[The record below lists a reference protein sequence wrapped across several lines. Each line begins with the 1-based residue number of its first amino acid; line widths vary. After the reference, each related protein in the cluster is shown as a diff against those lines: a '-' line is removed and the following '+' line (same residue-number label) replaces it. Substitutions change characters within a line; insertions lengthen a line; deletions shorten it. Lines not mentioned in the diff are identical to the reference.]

1 MSRGILRGV
10 HDGVITSTSV
20 LVLGSGFSR
29 SVGWLRDEGQVGV
42 GVHLALVGED
52 PPLTPARE
60 IPTLVDRR
68 GRLPRSW
75 RQLLPKVMAKRI
87 DLADVE
93 RELAAQIGA
102 AQDAGLSIDHLNSHQ
117 HVHMFPG
124 LREVVVDLA
133 HRFDVPA
140 IRVTR
145 STGRGPVGRLMRR
158 LATTLERELQA
169 DGIAFPGDAAGLD
182 EAGRFDERRML
193 RALDRFASRR
203 VVGRAVGSSG
213 RGRGRRTASLPL
225 GLPLGRRARRR
236 AVASCA
242 PGHRAPRLPARHLPR
257 SRGDEALRRDVNDAR
272 NLRANP
278 GPTTRSAG
286 AVAVRSRAQA

>member
-1 MSRGILRGV
+1 MTVVAARLLIVNADDYGLTPGVSRGILRGV
-10 HDGVITSTSV
+10 REGVVTSTSV

-29 SVGWLRDEGQVGV
+29 SVGWLRDEAPLGV

-52 PPLTPARE
+52 PPLSAARD
-60 IPTLVDRR
+60 IPTLIDRR

-75 RQLLPKVMAKRI
+75 RQLVPKVMAKRI
-87 DLADVE
+87 DFADVE

-145 STGRGPVGRLMRR
+145 STTRGPVGLLIRR
-158 LATTLERELQA
+158 LAATLERELQA
-169 DGIAFPGDAAGLD
+169 DGIVFPRGAAGLD
-182 EAGRFDERRML
+182 EAGRFDESAML
-193 RALDRFASRR
+193 RALDRFASSD
-203 VVGRAVGSSG
+203 ASSVELSG
-213 RGRGRRTASLPL
+213 H
-225 GLPLGRRARRR
+225 
-236 AVASCA
+236 
-242 PGHRAPRLPARHLPR
+242 PGEAEDDER
-257 SRGDEALRRDVNDAR
+257 SRYRWGYHWGAELDAVLSPRVRQAIERHGYRLGSYRDLA
-272 NLRANP
+272 A
-278 GPTTRSAG
+278 TRL
-286 AVAVRSRAQA
+286 

>member
-1 MSRGILRGV
+1 MSVELDRLLIVNADDYGLTPAVSRGILRGV

-75 RQLLPKVMAKRI
+75 RQLLPRVMAKRI
-87 DLADVE
+87 DVADIE
-93 RELAAQIGA
+93 RELEAQIRA
-102 AQDAGLSIDHLNSHQ
+102 MHDAGLSVDHLDSHQ

-140 IRVTR
+140 VRVTH

-158 LATTLERELQA
+158 LASTLERELQA
-169 DGIAFPGDAAGLD
+169 DGIAFADDSAGLD
-182 EAGRFDERRML
+182 EAGQFDEATML
-193 RALDRFASRR
+193 RALDRFATADASSIELSGHPGEAEDDERSRYR
-203 VVGRAVGSSG
+203 WGYHWGVELDAVLS
-213 RGRGRRTASLPL
+213 PL
-225 GLPLGRRARRR
+225 VRQSVERHGYRLGTYRDL
-236 AVASCA
+236 AVAK
-242 PGHRAPRLPARHLPR
+242 R
-257 SRGDEALRRDVNDAR
+257 
-272 NLRANP
+272 
-278 GPTTRSAG
+278 
-286 AVAVRSRAQA
+286 

>member
-1 MSRGILRGV
+1 MPVVPERLLIVNADDYGLTPAVSRGILRGA

-20 LVLGSGFSR
+20 LVLGAGYSR
-29 SVGWLRDEGQVGV
+29 SVGWLRDEGPLGV

-52 PPLTPARE
+52 PPLTPARD

-75 RQLLPKVMAKRI
+75 RQLLPKVMAKRV

-93 RELAAQIGA
+93 RELSAQIGA
-102 AQDAGLSIDHLNSHQ
+102 AQEAGLSVDHLNSHQ

-169 DGIAFPGDAAGLD
+169 DGLAFPGEAAGLD
-182 EAGRFDERRML
+182 EAGHFDEDAIVRV
-193 RALDRFASRR
+193 LDRFATSDASSVELSGHPGEAEDDERSRYRWGYQWGTELDAVLSPR
-203 VVGRAVGSSG
+203 VRQTIERHGYRLGTYRDLAV
-213 RGRGRRTASLPL
+213 
-225 GLPLGRRARRR
+225 ARR
-236 AVASCA
+236 
-242 PGHRAPRLPARHLPR
+242 
-257 SRGDEALRRDVNDAR
+257 
-272 NLRANP
+272 
-278 GPTTRSAG
+278 
-286 AVAVRSRAQA
+286 

>member
-1 MSRGILRGV
+1 MTAVPERLLIVNADDYGLTPAVSRGILRGL
-10 HDGVITSTSV
+10 HEGVITSTSV

-29 SVGWLRDEGQVGV
+29 SVGWLRDETSIGV

-52 PPLTPARE
+52 PPLSSPRD

-68 GRLPRSW
+68 GRLARSW

-102 AQDAGLSIDHLNSHQ
+102 AHDAGLAIDHLNSHQ

-140 IRVTR
+140 VRVTR
-145 STGRGPVGRLMRR
+145 MQGRGPVARLMRR

-169 DGIAFPGDAAGLD
+169 DGIVFPRGAAGLD
-182 EAGRFDERRML
+182 EAGRFDEAAML
-193 RALDRFASRR
+193 RALDRFAATDVSSVELSGHPGEAEDDERHRYRWGYHWGAELDAVLSPR
-203 VVGRAVGSSG
+203 VRQAIDRHGYR
-213 RGRGRRTASLPL
+213 L
-225 GLPLGRRARRR
+225 GTY
-236 AVASCA
+236 
-242 PGHRAPRLPARHLPR
+242 
-257 SRGDEALRRDVNDAR
+257 RDLAATKR
-272 NLRANP
+272 
-278 GPTTRSAG
+278 
-286 AVAVRSRAQA
+286 